1 MNDTPTLGV
10 VIPLYRQTY
19 LEALLR
25 DLSQQTDKNFALTV
39 VSDGAMLE
47 PSSEISV
54 LLSSLRATLIQFEN
68 PVGRDDPSLSWSRA
82 VAQANED
89 WIWLVGDDDRVGP
102 RCVEEFRASLSVAP
116 PEISLF
122 RFPVGILSN
131 GEIMSNRTIGTRVGG
146 VLTSRRFI
154 QKRLWGQDLS
164 FASEYVFRHKA
175 FKENGGFVHFPF
187 AWCSDDATWLKLSYP
202 QGIYQ
207 LGGPETEV
215 LWREGEGNTSSKQRI
230 HSEIF
235 SLAEKMFVKWLV
247 EESPMQTQ
255 ARNRFFR
262 IGILRWFAEKSALK
276 FKNGS
281 ELFEVV
287 LPLALSLRLT
297 SFEVRAVLIV
307 TVAMSTTNGLLG
319 KIRSLLK

>member
-1 MNDTPTLGV
+1 MSDTPTLGV

-39 VSDGAMLE
+39 VSDGAMLD
-47 PSSEISV
+47 PSSEISS
-54 LLSSLRATLIQFEN
+54 LLSSLRATVIKFEN

-102 RCVEEFRASLSVAP
+102 RCVETFRAALTVAP

-131 GEIMSNRTIGTRVGG
+131 GETKRNRTNGTRMGR
-146 VLTSRRFI
+146 VLTSRRFL

-164 FASEYVFRHKA
+164 FASEYVFRYKA
-175 FKENGGFVHFPF
+175 LTDNGGFVHFPF

-202 QGIYQ
+202 HGIYQ
-207 LGGPETEV
+207 LGGTETEV

-230 HSEIF
+230 HFEVF

-247 EESPMQTQ
+247 DESPMQTQ
-255 ARNRFFR
+255 ATGRLLR
-262 IGILRWFAEKSALK
+262 IGILRWFIEKSTLK
-276 FKNGS
+276 FKSGS

-287 LPLALSLRLT
+287 LPLGLSLGLT
-297 SFEVRAVLIV
+297 SFEVRGVLMV
-307 TVAMSTTNGLLG
+307 TVAMSTTNRLLTQLWGLL
-319 KIRSLLK
+319 K